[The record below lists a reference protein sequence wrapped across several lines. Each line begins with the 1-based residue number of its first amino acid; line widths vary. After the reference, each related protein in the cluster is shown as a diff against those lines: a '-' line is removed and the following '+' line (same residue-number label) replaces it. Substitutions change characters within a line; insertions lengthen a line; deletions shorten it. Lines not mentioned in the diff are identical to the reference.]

1 MKILGR
7 IVYALVAA
15 IFLLYAI
22 NIAESIIT
30 SKYFEKYGPQAAKER
45 DDEFFYGGAGFH
57 KKEPIISVEENGYYI
72 NFYEVNKLFIHN
84 KTDEKLVEEYIYILI
99 YDDYNTIRP
108 SNDEEYFI
116 SFYSPEDEQHYD
128 VALRRFRELDVFVAV
143 YLDSN
148 EMSALLEKDA
158 FLSRELTSISI
169 LHENALVK
177 ETLFTHPFEI
187 KAEDFEIADVLLN
200 HYEERNNYGV
210 YDKVQHDVVEFRP
223 ILYLTIGIYSGLL
236 IITTYL
242 VYFFDFS
249 KYKEKFRKK
258 E

>member
-15 IFLLYAI
+15 IFLLYAL

-30 SKYFEKYGPQAAKER
+30 AKYFEKYGPEAAENR

-57 KKEPIISVEENGYYI
+57 KKEPIIAIEASGFYI
-72 NFYEVNKLFIHN
+72 KFYEVNKLFIHN
-84 KTDEKLVEEYIYILI
+84 KTNEKRVEEYLYILI
-99 YDDYNTIRP
+99 YDDNNVIKP
-108 SNDEEYFI
+108 SNEEEYFI
-116 SFYSPEDEQHYD
+116 SFYSPDDEQYYD
-128 VALRRFRELDVFVAV
+128 ISIRRFRELDVFVAV

-148 EMSALLEKDA
+148 EMSALLAKDA
-158 FLSRELTSISI
+158 FLNQELTEISI
-169 LHENALVK
+169 LHENVIIK

-187 KAEDFEIADVLLN
+187 KDEDFEIANVLLN
-200 HYEERNNYGV
+200 HYEERNTYGV
-210 YDKVQHDVVEFRP
+210 YDKIEHDVIEFRP
-223 ILYLTIGIYSGLL
+223 VLYLTIGIYSGLL

-249 KYKEKFRKK
+249 KYKERFRKK
-258 E
+258 Q